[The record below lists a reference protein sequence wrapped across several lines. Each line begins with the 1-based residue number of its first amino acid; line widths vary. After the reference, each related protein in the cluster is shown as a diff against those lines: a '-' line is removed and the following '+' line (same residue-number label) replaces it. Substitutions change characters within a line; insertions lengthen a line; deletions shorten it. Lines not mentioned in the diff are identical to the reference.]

1 VAEVLAE
8 EYPVPIIRVG
18 IRDTFGESGSPADL
32 LKKYGLT
39 AADIVEAARKAVA
52 KK

>member
-1 VAEVLAE
+1 MAEVLAE
-8 EYPVPIIRVG
+8 EYPVPIFRVG
-18 IRDTFGESGSPADL
+18 VKDTFGESGSPAEL

-39 AADIVEAARKAVA
+39 AADIVEAAKKAMA